1 MSAFDVADSQLPSLA
16 EGSGGMAALETG
28 SDELAKPAAP
38 RRKRAQPRPAA
49 TATAE
54 ETAAPSPQRGL
65 KRNPS
70 SGVVAAAAT
79 PLKRARP
86 VEVSESATA
95 AAAEPALPLLFTV
108 DYDDGMPWT
117 FSCVIAA
124 LSEDDARDMIAD
136 ALQKRAYVS
145 PQRASTVAAQCTL
158 KRFDGTRRLMRLMQ
172 INALR
177 NALRPPSD
185 DEDGSNNNDVE

>member
-1 MSAFDVADSQLPSLA
+1 M
-16 EGSGGMAALETG
+16 
-28 SDELAKPAAP
+28 
-38 RRKRAQPRPAA
+38 
-49 TATAE
+49 
-54 ETAAPSPQRGL
+54 
-65 KRNPS
+65 
-70 SGVVAAAAT
+70 
-79 PLKRARP
+79 
-86 VEVSESATA
+86 EVSESAA
-95 AAAEPALPLLFTV
+95 VEPALPLLFTV

-185 DEDGSNNNDVE
+185 DEDGSSNNIDDE